1 MHLRCCFVFQRR
13 SLFFFGLKLA
23 KAKWKREQIVKKFFN
38 CIPRAVDRRKSML
51 LAGAAAMA
59 ALVGLSGVSARAA
72 TVLTDGNSS
81 IALNGQTVG
90 SWLVNGTNQ
99 LNLEEFFFRIGSS
112 GGQSPITSPTM
123 THLLDTNGNGL
134 NDTVKYTYGTTS
146 GFQVGIT
153 YSLTGGQ
160 PGSGTSDVT
169 ESLKISN
176 VGMISQTYHLFEYT
190 NFNLDDSTTG
200 QTVTITGG
208 NTATDVGDGVDAQTV
223 VSPKPSEFEASNTAA
238 SPDLLAHIS
247 STTTPYTLKDVASAA
262 AGDGEW
268 AFEWDLTIGC
278 GSTAVINIDKH
289 LSALQVAVV
298 PEPVSG
304 TLAMLGLGGMFMMRP
319 RRRGLAV

>member
-1 MHLRCCFVFQRR
+1 MCFKGGAR
-13 SLFFFGLKLA
+13 FFCGLKLA
-23 KAKWKREQIVKKFFN
+23 KAKRKREQIVKKFFN
-38 CIPRAVDRRKSML
+38 YIPRAVDRRKSML
-51 LAGAAAMA
+51 LAGAAAIA
-59 ALVGLSGVSARAA
+59 ALVGFSGVSARAA

-81 IALNGQTVG
+81 IALNGQTAG

-99 LNLEEFFFRIGSS
+99 LNLEEFFFRIGNS

-123 THLLDTNGNGL
+123 TQLFDTNGNGL
-134 NDTVKYTYGTTS
+134 NDTVKYTYGTTT
-146 GFQVGIT
+146 GFQVVAT

-160 PGSGTSDVT
+160 TGSGASDVT
-169 ESLKISN
+169 ESLKITN

-190 NFNLDDSTTG
+190 NFNLDNSTTG

-238 SPDLLAHIS
+238 SPDLLTHIS

-268 AFEWDLTIGC
+268 AFEWDLTIAC
-278 GSTAVINIDKH
+278 GSTAVINIDKD

-298 PEPVSG
+298 PEPTPSVI
-304 TLAMLGLGGMFMMRP
+304 AMLGLGGLFMMRP
-319 RRRGLAV
+319 RRLGLSV